1 MERELLDKLSREVGR
16 YRNKDFLKATMAVCA
31 LAANAD
37 DHVSPP
43 ERYSIDHILAND
55 PAFKGLDPRKAI
67 DTLDDFLVAL
77 RREGEPAKKV
87 LYNKIRRVAGDHK
100 RVRTLMRVAFLI
112 IVADRKI
119 RDEEKQEFIRLCE
132 VLDLEPGQV
141 WRELAA

>member
-1 MERELLDKLSREVGR
+1 
-16 YRNKDFLKATMAVCA
+16 MAVCA

-37 DHVSPP
+37 NDVSPP

-55 PAFKGLDPRKAI
+55 PALRALDQRKAI
-67 DTLDDFLVAL
+67 DTLDDYLVAL
-77 RREGEPAKKV
+77 RREGESAKEV

-132 VLDLEPGQV
+132 ILDLEPGQV